1 MDTKKGS
8 SKITLK
14 SILKILLRLLLTY
27 WTLDCEPHDILVNG
41 VKPSNSFFLVLSFQE
56 VYSRRLFNLNKQDR
70 LRLMKLNIDFFIVY
84 FDPIFLQS
92 REGKLFFHVYFSYL
106 HKVAP
111 EINILFYLYNIPFV
125 IFEYCNKSII
135 CQYWWKLCLKF
146 LIAYLSWKLMFLL
159 SHFIRSPTACPFFPF
174 IYYIVD
180 FFFEHISAKI
190 GKYAN
195 NLVTRV
201 QISNERQE
209 PSPK

>member
-1 MDTKKGS
+1 MNLDNGYKKVQFHIQGYLKDYTKEH
-8 SKITLK
+8 IEN
-14 SILKILLRLLLTY
+14 IVEAVADI
-27 WTLDCEPHDILVNG
+27 LDCEPHDILVNG

-135 CQYWWKLCLKF
+135 CQY
-146 LIAYLSWKLMFLL
+146 
-159 SHFIRSPTACPFFPF
+159 
-174 IYYIVD
+174 
-180 FFFEHISAKI
+180 
-190 GKYAN
+190 
-195 NLVTRV
+195 
-201 QISNERQE
+201 
-209 PSPK
+209 